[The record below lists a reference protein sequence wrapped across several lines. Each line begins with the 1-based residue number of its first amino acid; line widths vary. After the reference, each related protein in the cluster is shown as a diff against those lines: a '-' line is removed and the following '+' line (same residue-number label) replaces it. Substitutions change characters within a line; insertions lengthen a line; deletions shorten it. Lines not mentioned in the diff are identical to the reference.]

1 MNRTDRLYAIVE
13 ELRAVAPGPRTVA
26 ALAERFEV
34 TERTIHRDLL
44 ALQEAGV
51 PLWSQPG
58 PGGGY
63 FIDPAM
69 SLPPINLTTT
79 EALAIVVALVH
90 SESHPFA
97 TSARTALH
105 KITIA
110 LQKDNAEEV
119 RRIASRMRSVPV
131 DGNHDVRA
139 VIEAAISLQRVV
151 RIAYDDR
158 GGVTTTRDVEP
169 HSFLSGRGT
178 WYLLGWC
185 RLRVAGRGFRLD
197 RIRRAELL
205 EEEVVPRDFADI
217 AGDLIDIATV
227 PSVLSGLVPEESS
240 KP

>member
-1 MNRTDRLYAIVE
+1 
-13 ELRAVAPGPRTVA
+13 VAS
-26 ALAERFEV
+26 LAERFEV

-63 FIDPAM
+63 FIDAAM
-69 SLPPINLTTT
+69 SLPPINFTTN
-79 EALAIVVALVH
+79 EALAIAVALVH

-97 TSARTALH
+97 ASGRTALQ
-105 KITIA
+105 KITVA

-119 RRIASRMRSVPV
+119 RRVASRIRSVPV
-131 DGNHDVRA
+131 SSATGVRA
-139 VIEAAISLQRVV
+139 ALEAAVSTQRVV
-151 RIAYDDR
+151 RISYADR
-158 GGVTTTRDVEP
+158 RGTTTERDVEP

-185 RLRVAGRGFRLD
+185 RLRSAGRGFRLD
-197 RIRRAELL
+197 RIVTAELL
-205 EEEVVPRDFADI
+205 DEEAPLRDFAEI

-227 PSVLSGLVPEESS
+227 PSILEGFVPEESS
-240 KP
+240 NP